1 MTRVQSGSSG
11 FEKAP
16 DLSLTGLV
24 AIRFNRLLI
33 RKLFLP
39 VSDSFFFF
47 FAIPVRKTALG
58 RSDAFT
64 KHLGAGS
71 GEGLGTN
78 LLNLLEAMWQ
88 LIYRDLK
95 AEVK

>member
-1 MTRVQSGSSG
+1 MTRVQSGSLG
-11 FEKAP
+11 FKKAP

-33 RKLFLP
+33 RKLFLS
-39 VSDSFFFF
+39 VSGSF
-47 FAIPVRKTALG
+47 FAIPVREKALG
-58 RSDAFT
+58 RRDAFT
-64 KHLGAGS
+64 KHLRAGS

>member
-1 MTRVQSGSSG
+1 MTRVQGGSLG
-11 FEKAP
+11 FKKAP

-24 AIRFNRLLI
+24 AIRFSQLLI
-33 RKLFLP
+33 RKLFCPSP
-39 VSDSFFFF
+39 VLF

-58 RSDAFT
+58 RRDAFT
-64 KHLGAGS
+64 KHLRAGS